1 MLTNETS
8 TSTYLCEFILNQYEK
23 SSKTELIEAENN
35 LQELKSNYEQF
46 EKEILDDNQ
55 DLIMSST

>member
-1 MLTNETS
+1 
-8 TSTYLCEFILNQYEK
+8 LNQYEK
-23 SSKTELIEAENN
+23 SSNTELIEAEND